1 MSLGPHSHTK
11 CSLVIPVHNQ
21 YRLIYKHLT
30 TLLDKVQNPIEIIII
45 NDASTDNTHR
55 QILDFFE
62 SLSNDI
68 RHSIK
73 YYKTRIPVYESRC
86 DDFGIRI
93 SNSKYVIE
101 IQADMLIHE
110 EAFDEKLLNI
120 MEYNTDYAI
129 LSCRGVTD
137 IKYLGNV
144 KNIIKGREINDSI
157 FMILYRNIGLRYLR
171 KLIFRKIKL
180 SPKNNPLKK
189 SSGSQM
195 ISLHPKEVLQTV
207 FTDNGNGVAGWL
219 GDKINLL
226 PYTFDVGAQ
235 IEISKFAGKIWQGE
249 TVMRGPIIM
258 RKSSYLQ
265 VGGFNLLAFYQGL
278 DDHDLCIRLKNL
290 DMKVGF
296 TPIYFSSPTA
306 LGSARNNRRLI
317 SSLFSK
323 LNKQVRKQNIFKSKL
338 YLELKTS
345 PN

>member
-21 YRLIYKHLT
+21 HRLIYKHLT

-62 SLSNDI
+62 SLSNNN

-120 MEYNTDYAI
+120 MEDNTDYAI
-129 LSCRGVTD
+129 LSCRGVTE
-137 IKYLGNV
+137 IKHLGNV
-144 KNIIKGREINDSI
+144 KNIIKGKEINDSI

-180 SPKNNPLKK
+180 SPKNNPLQK
-189 SSGSQM
+189 SSGSQKLWDHGPNFCPCIM
-195 ISLHPKEVLQTV
+195 V
-207 FTDNGNGVAGWL
+207 
-219 GDKINLL
+219 
-226 PYTFDVGAQ
+226 TF
-235 IEISKFAGKIWQGE
+235 
-249 TVMRGPIIM
+249 
-258 RKSSYLQ
+258 
-265 VGGFNLLAFYQGL
+265 
-278 DDHDLCIRLKNL
+278 LKRSIAILN
-290 DMKVGF
+290 
-296 TPIYFSSPTA
+296 
-306 LGSARNNRRLI
+306 I
-317 SSLFSK
+317 SSLTI
-323 LNKQVRKQNIFKSKL
+323 L
-338 YLELKTS
+338 
-345 PN
+345 